1 MGSTSRKAHLN
12 RVADMKAPC
21 PFVVS
26 LAITLSFAACARV
39 HASDATSR
47 ANPEVVI
54 MPPECHGQANGTIY
68 VALGEDVFRIPGT
81 PDHVGIYPIPYPK
94 PGQAPP
100 AAIGDAPT
108 GCPDHP
114 AKAFRLNLS
123 MHQASLLGNA
133 QGFPPNPMES
143 VNVARVGPRPYGEL
157 SAMDSLVMM
166 VKRHP
171 CREVGGGLVECTAH
185 PDERQGSSVLS
196 AKASVYGTPLNHPF
210 IVECGFGPGIW
221 ASDCQVHYQLSN
233 DLVLLYRLNRDRIPA
248 ARMIALDQ
256 AIRAGVLR
264 LLVKPKH

>member
-1 MGSTSRKAHLN
+1 MTTNVSYRLCTKRSARRRERADHLV
-12 RVADMKAPC
+12 RM
-21 PFVVS
+21 
-26 LAITLSFAACARV
+26 ACLILV
-39 HASDATSR
+39 FCTHAQAVEVPAQ
-47 ANPEVVI
+47 ANPEVAV
-54 MPPECHGQANGTIY
+54 MPKTCHGHANDAIY
-68 VALGEDVFRIPGT
+68 VALGEDLFRVPGT
-81 PDHVGIYPIPYPK
+81 PDRVGIYPIPYPK
-94 PGQAPP
+94 SGETPP
-100 AAIGDAPT
+100 AATGDAPP

-123 MHQASLLGNA
+123 MHQASLLSNT
-133 QGFPPNPMES
+133 QGFPSNPLES
-143 VNVARVGPRPYGEL
+143 VNVARVGHRPYGEL

-185 PDERQGSSVLS
+185 PDQKQGGSVLS
-196 AKASVYGTPLNHPF
+196 AQASVYGTPLNHPF

-221 ASDCQVHYQLSN
+221 ASDCQVHYQLSD